1 MEFSSLFIVSI
12 KGRWFFILTAT
23 FSVESLITLASA
35 YYFSLGNIEESAEA
49 FFILNPFNSDARFQS
64 FNPNSRIR
72 IFLYVEMKCWSRSK
86 MFRKSNLNDWVWYR
100 SEFEGATNFL
110 KMVVLHLSNKH
121 ASEINSIVSVIDPV
135 ASLSLFFHKRKKT
148 TNRIFPDFGFIFIYL
163 YCLCHNVNQ
172 SLIPD
177 LQSRR
182 IFIKNG
188 SNFEYIKLKKNMS
201 IKCVCCEIDFSEKQ
215 K

>member
-1 MEFSSLFIVSI
+1 MLV
-12 KGRWFFILTAT
+12 
-23 FSVESLITLASA
+23 
-35 YYFSLGNIEESAEA
+35 FSLSIRILESVYFCMSKWNAEA
-49 FFILNPFNSDARFQS
+49 EA
-64 FNPNSRIR
+64 
-72 IFLYVEMKCWSRSK
+72 KCSGRATW
-86 MFRKSNLNDWVWYR
+86 MIEFRYR

-188 SNFEYIKLKKNMS
+188 SNFEYIKLKKKYVYKMCLLWNWFQWKTK
-201 IKCVCCEIDFSEKQ
+201 IGN
-215 K
+215 